1 MEEYNSREKADL
13 LKYIEEQFG
22 KVELQLLDRH
32 PGQIRVDIGVIPPKA
47 GRNYYTL
54 VTMGVG
60 AHEMNTP
67 AELEEYRLQRAELV
81 MCLPYYWQLGNAD
94 QSWIWPVELMR
105 QIALHAL
112 EPDEWLGWGYY
123 VKDFRSFAD
132 NTKLCGA
139 ILYDAECFVDYPD
152 GEDPE
157 GELEEAPEGAFEE
170 DPEETFGED
179 SAEPED
185 GAWDGTDTGIWD
197 EEPAEDEYEEE
208 VPEDQSMCILDG
220 NKVVNFYQIMP
231 LMPAEL
237 GFLETHEPE
246 ELLSELGEVSFVV
259 NPVRGPGV

>member
-67 AELEEYRLQRAELV
+67 SELEEYRLQRAELV

-112 EPDEWLGWGYY
+112 EPEEWLGWGYY
-123 VKDFRSFAD
+123 VKDSRSFAD

-139 ILYDAECFVDYPD
+139 ILYDAECFADYPD

-157 GELEEAPEGAFEE
+157 GDFEEEDFEEEDFEEGDFEEEDFEE
-170 DPEETFGED
+170 DD
-179 SAEPED
+179 L
-185 GAWDGTDTGIWD
+185 
-197 EEPAEDEYEEE
+197 
-208 VPEDQSMCILDG
+208 EDQSICILDG
-220 NKVVNFYQIMP
+220 KNVVNFYQIMP
-231 LMPAEL
+231 LLPSEL
-237 GFLETHEPE
+237 AFLEDHEPE

>member
-112 EPDEWLGWGYY
+112 EPEEWLGWGYY
-123 VKDFRSFAD
+123 VKDSRSFAD

-139 ILYDAECFVDYPD
+139 ILYDAECFEDYPD

-157 GELEEAPEGAFEE
+157 GDFEEAPEGELEE
-170 DPEETFGED
+170 DD
-179 SAEPED
+179 L
-185 GAWDGTDTGIWD
+185 
-197 EEPAEDEYEEE
+197 
-208 VPEDQSMCILDG
+208 EDQSMCILDG
-220 NKVVNFYQIMP
+220 NKVGNFYQIMP

>member
-112 EPDEWLGWGYY
+112 EPEEWLGWGYY
-123 VKDFRSFAD
+123 VKDSRSFAD

-139 ILYDAECFVDYPD
+139 ILYDAECFEDYPD

-157 GELEEAPEGAFEE
+157 GDFEEALEGELEE
-170 DPEETFGED
+170 DD
-179 SAEPED
+179 L
-185 GAWDGTDTGIWD
+185 
-197 EEPAEDEYEEE
+197 
-208 VPEDQSMCILDG
+208 EDQSMCILDG